1 MTPNGKDFFLVKLII
16 KSNTLIVTVAV
27 TIVKGFCTIY
37 KMIRIL
43 VNKTAH
49 IKC

>member
-1 MTPNGKDFFLVKLII
+1 MIPNGKDFFLVKLII
-16 KSNTLIVTVAV
+16 KGNTLIVTTPG
-27 TIVKGFCTIY
+27 TIAKGFCTIY